1 MNAHISKKGETEMK
15 IVNLTPH
22 ALNFLDAENRVVL
35 TVPSS
40 GVARAAQRRESIGAI
55 DADGVTLPV
64 TRSVF
69 GAVDG
74 LPAPEAGTIYVVSAI
89 TAQAVPEREDV
100 LIVDDSARDENGR
113 IIGVRGLAHV

>member
-1 MNAHISKKGETEMK
+1 MK

-22 ALNFLDAENRVVL
+22 AMNFLDAENRVML

-40 GVARAAQRRESIGAI
+40 GVARAAQRRENIGTV
-55 DADGVTLPV
+55 DVDGVTLPV

-100 LIVDDSARDENGR
+100 FIVDDSARDENGR

>member
-1 MNAHISKKGETEMK
+1 MK

>member
-1 MNAHISKKGETEMK
+1 MK

-40 GVARAAQRRESIGAI
+40 GVARAAQRRENIGTI

-100 LIVDDSARDENGR
+100 LIVDDSVRDENGR